1 MSDKEEEKKQGE
13 IEQNNEDQDDNI
25 DANVFNQNTDLVDTS
40 VQKEF
45 TVTNPQNKNGH
56 IVYKCKGV
64 DFLGV
69 WEGERRYN
77 EFYKLYE
84 KLE

>member
-1 MSDKEEEKKQGE
+1 M
-13 IEQNNEDQDDNI
+13 
-25 DANVFNQNTDLVDTS
+25 DTS